1 MRELAERARNGD
13 QEAFAGLYREVY
25 EDLYRFALYVLKNPH
40 DAQDAAAETVADA
53 YASVGKLRK
62 PEAFRPWI
70 FKILTNKCKRRL
82 KEYSRR
88 DVELTEEILSGE
100 ILAGEQDTDL
110 YFQVRQAFF
119 SLEWEERLIISMK
132 IFGGFKSE
140 EIGQILHKSHNT
152 VRSRLS
158 RALKKMEEKL
168 R

>member
-82 KEYSRR
+82 KEYNRR

-100 ILAGEQDTDL
+100 ILAGAGYRPLFPGETGIL
-110 YFQVRQAFF
+110 FPGV
-119 SLEWEERLIISMK
+119 
-132 IFGGFKSE
+132 GGAPDHIHE
-140 EIGQILHKSHNT
+140 N
-152 VRSRLS
+152 
-158 RALKKMEEKL
+158 L
-168 R
+168 RRV